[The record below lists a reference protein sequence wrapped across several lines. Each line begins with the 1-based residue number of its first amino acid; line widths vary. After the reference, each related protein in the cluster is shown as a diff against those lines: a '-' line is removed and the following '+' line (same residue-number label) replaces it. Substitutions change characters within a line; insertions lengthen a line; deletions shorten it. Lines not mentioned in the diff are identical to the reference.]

1 MGLATE
7 FAFTLPRGYLAPN
20 GELHRH
26 GIMRLATARDEI
38 EPLRDPRVSGPDDPF
53 LTLIVLSRV
62 ITQLGNL
69 RVISPR
75 EIEGLFAIDL
85 AFLQELYG
93 VVNFGTPA
101 EVQAFLREAEGVGQ
115 EEPQA
120 NDEVFEEDDDEEE
133 AVVASF
139 DGGDS
144 FDDEDE
150 DDDNDDDDSF
160 DCHHRLGENG
170 GGRVDKGM
178 RN

>member
-7 FAFTLPRGYLAPN
+7 FAFTLPRGYLASD
-20 GELHRH
+20 GTLHRQ

-62 ITQLGNL
+62 ITQLGTL
-69 RVISPR
+69 RAVSPR
-75 EIEGLFAIDL
+75 DIEGLFAIDL

-101 EVQAFLREAEGVGQ
+101 EVQAFLREAEGGD
-115 EEPQA
+115 EEIEPEA
-120 NDEVFEEDDDEEE
+120 EEDDEEV
-133 AVVASF
+133 VVASF

-144 FDDEDE
+144 FDDAE
-150 DDDNDDDDSF
+150 DD
-160 DCHHRLGENG
+160 GEDVPIAK
-170 GGRVDKGM
+170 GRRGRYGALVEEVP
-178 RN
+178 RPN

>member
-7 FAFTLPRGYLAPN
+7 FAFTLPRGYLASD
-20 GELHRH
+20 GTLHRQ

-62 ITQLGNL
+62 ITQLGTL
-69 RVISPR
+69 RAVSPR
-75 EIEGLFAIDL
+75 DIEGLFAIDL

-101 EVQAFLREAEGVGQ
+101 EVQAFLREAEGGG
-115 EEPQA
+115 EEPEA
-120 NDEVFEEDDDEEE
+120 DEDDEEI
-133 AVVASF
+133 VVAEF

-144 FDDEDE
+144 LDDS
-150 DDDNDDDDSF
+150 DDDS
-160 DCHHRLGENG
+160 DEMPMSK
-170 GGRVDKGM
+170 GRRGRYGALVEEVP
-178 RN
+178 RAN

>member
-20 GELHRH
+20 GELHRQ

-115 EEPQA
+115 EEPQVNEDVA
-120 NDEVFEEDDDEEE
+120 EERVQEM
-133 AVVASF
+133 VVATF

-144 FDDEDE
+144 FDDDEE
-150 DDDNDDDDSF
+150 DDDDDEGVIKPQTGP
-160 DCHHRLGENG
+160 R
-170 GGRVDKGM
+170 M
-178 RN
+178 RRGAIVEEVARPN

>member
-1 MGLATE
+1 MSLATE
-7 FAFTLPRGYLAPN
+7 FAFTLPRGYLAPS

-115 EEPQA
+115 DEPQA
-120 NDEVFEEDDDEEE
+120 SVDVAEEE
-133 AVVASF
+133 VVVVASF
-139 DGGDS
+139 DGGDT
-144 FDDEDE
+144 FDDDEEDA
-150 DDDNDDDDSF
+150 DDS
-160 DCHHRLGENG
+160 D
-170 GGRVDKGM
+170 DGM
-178 RN
+178 IKPPTGPRMRRGAIVEEVTRPS

>member
-1 MGLATE
+1 MSLATE

-62 ITQLGNL
+62 ITQLGTL

-101 EVQAFLREAEGVGQ
+101 EVRAFLREAEGVGQ
-115 EEPQA
+115 EESEED
-120 NDEVFEEDDDEEE
+120 DEVAEDEEMVVAVFDGGDTYDDDEE
-133 AVVASF
+133 A
-139 DGGDS
+139 
-144 FDDEDE
+144 
-150 DDDNDDDDSF
+150 DDDD
-160 DCHHRLGENG
+160 DEVIKAPTGPR
-170 GGRVDKGM
+170 M
-178 RN
+178 RRGAIVEEVTRPN

>member
-1 MGLATE
+1 MGLETE
-7 FAFTLPRGYLAPN
+7 FAFTLPRGYLAPS

-38 EPLRDPRVSGPDDPF
+38 EPLRDPRVSGSDDPF

-62 ITQLGNL
+62 ITQLGSL

-101 EVQAFLREAEGVGQ
+101 EVKAFLREAEGVGQ
-115 EEPQA
+115 DEPQA
-120 NDEVFEEDDDEEE
+120 RVDVAEEKQ

-139 DGGDS
+139 DGGDT
-144 FDDEDE
+144 FDDDEEDAGDS
-150 DDDNDDDDSF
+150 DDGVIKPATGP
-160 DCHHRLGENG
+160 R
-170 GGRVDKGM
+170 M
-178 RN
+178 RRGAIVEEVTRPT